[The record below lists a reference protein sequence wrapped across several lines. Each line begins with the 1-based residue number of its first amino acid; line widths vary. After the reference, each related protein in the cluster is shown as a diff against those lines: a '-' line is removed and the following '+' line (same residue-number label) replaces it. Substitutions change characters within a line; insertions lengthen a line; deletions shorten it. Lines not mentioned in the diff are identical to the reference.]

1 MPIELS
7 SDDLN
12 YIRAAI
18 TLVISEREELIDT
31 GRLARELGSEPT
43 LEPSGD
49 SADYEETLRSILTKL
64 SAD

>member
-1 MPIELS
+1 MHIELS

-31 GRLARELGSEPT
+31 GRLAKELGSEPT
-43 LEPSGD
+43 LDPGARKVQLVPCD
-49 SADYEETLRSILTKL
+49 MD
-64 SAD
+64 